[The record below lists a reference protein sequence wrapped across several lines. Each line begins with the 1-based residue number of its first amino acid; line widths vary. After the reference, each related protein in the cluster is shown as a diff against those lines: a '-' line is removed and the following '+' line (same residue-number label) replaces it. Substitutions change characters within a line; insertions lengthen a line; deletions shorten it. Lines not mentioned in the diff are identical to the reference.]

1 MWGGQGLRQNHF
13 PFAAKSSG
21 NDRQPSLPS
30 LGISGHVTKDVHGG
44 SQTLTIK
51 LIAVALGAGL
61 VLAVFTDLLLDVALV
76 FGSLIS

>member
-1 MWGGQGLRQNHF
+1 V
-13 PFAAKSSG
+13 
-21 NDRQPSLPS
+21 
-30 LGISGHVTKDVHGG
+30 GISGHLTKDVHRG

-61 VLAVFTDLLLDVALV
+61 VLAVFTDLLLDVAVV